1 MFEIS
6 HLLRRVQAWE
16 QDLSRIS
23 LHPHGSALTT
33 PMLKLD
39 HVHPLKLVKCRLP
52 LQMFSQ
58 ALTSNNA
65 ACTPLI
71 FLRWMFIQT
80 EAVVH
85 VSVHCGSPFSQLQKQ
100 GAFISCHIANPLKI
114 IHVNPALLALN
125 RVTPLIKTKNRL
137 LNYTISSLNFLILQR
152 R

>member
-1 MFEIS
+1 MFEVP

-16 QDLSRIS
+16 KDLRRIS
-23 LHPHGSALTT
+23 LNPHGSALTT

-39 HVHPLKLVKCRLP
+39 YVHPLKLIKCRLP

-58 ALTSNNA
+58 ALSSNNA

-71 FLRWMFIQT
+71 ILRWMFIQT
-80 EAVVH
+80 VAVVH
-85 VSVHCGSPFSQLQKQ
+85 VSVHCGSPFSQLKKQ
-100 GAFISCHIANPLKI
+100 GAIMAFHIANPLKI

-125 RVTPLIKTKNRL
+125 RVTPLINTSNRL
-137 LNYTISSLNFLILQR
+137 LNYTISSLNFLIRQR